1 MNQDQ
6 RTKTHGTKIS
16 WSYLDVGKSVIFWD
30 IKFLHNLL
38 HTTHLWINRDNYL
51 VTTVPYNILSIVSLL
66 MSTSSFLFM
75 ESVAQLD
82 LLHVSS

>member
-1 MNQDQ
+1 MNQGPKNQNPRHKDFLE
-6 RTKTHGTKIS
+6 
-16 WSYLDVGKSVIFWD
+16 YLDVGKSVIFWD

-38 HTTHLWINRDNYL
+38 HTTHLWTNSDNYL

-75 ESVAQLD
+75 ESVAQLN